1 MTEPS
6 TATITVDQFVAAPP
20 ERVWH
25 ALTDPE
31 MHARWWAPGDI
42 AAEEGH
48 TFHLEMPGFGQVP
61 CVVLE
66 VREPERFVYT
76 FNVTWTL
83 TWTLVAEGHGTRL
96 LLEHSGFD
104 LDDHRQR
111 AAHDRMGPGWRD
123 VVVPRLADLVAPAAH
138 RAD

>member
-1 MTEPS
+1 MTDPS
-6 TATITVDQFVAAPP
+6 TGTITVDQFVAAPP

-42 AAEEGH
+42 ATEEGH
-48 TFHLEMPGFGQVP
+48 AFHLEMPGFGRVP

-66 VREPERFVYT
+66 VHEPERFVYS
-76 FNVTWTL
+76 FNGTWTL
-83 TWTLVAEGHGTRL
+83 TWTLVGEGHGTRL

-104 LDDHRQR
+104 LDDHRDR
-111 AAHDRMGPGWRD
+111 AARDRMGPGWRD
-123 VVVPRLADLVAPAAH
+123 VVVPRLAELVAPADQ
-138 RAD
+138 R